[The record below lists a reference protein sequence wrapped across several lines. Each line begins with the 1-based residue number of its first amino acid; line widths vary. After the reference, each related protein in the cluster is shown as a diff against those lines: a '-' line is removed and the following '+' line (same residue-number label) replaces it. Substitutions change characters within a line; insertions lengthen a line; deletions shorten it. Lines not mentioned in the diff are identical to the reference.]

1 MVREFGAV
9 IAAEGPSG
17 CMYPIINKNTT
28 NNSNVTIERKIISF
42 QELIIL
48 YRLNDYPKFYLQRY
62 KSFITVFV
70 LNLNIRHLS
79 LLFTGGSHGRWG
91 NHQTEPNKLIQ

>member
-1 MVREFGAV
+1 VGVGFPVTFVMREFGVV

-17 CMYPIINKNTT
+17 CIYPINKKNTT

-62 KSFITVFV
+62 KSFITVCV
-70 LNLNIRHLS
+70 LNLYI
-79 LLFTGGSHGRWG
+79 
-91 NHQTEPNKLIQ
+91 